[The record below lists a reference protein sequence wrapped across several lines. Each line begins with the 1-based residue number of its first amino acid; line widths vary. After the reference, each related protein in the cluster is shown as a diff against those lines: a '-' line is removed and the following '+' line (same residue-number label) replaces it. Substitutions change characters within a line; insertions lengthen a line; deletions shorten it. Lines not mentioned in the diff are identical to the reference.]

1 MTFVLALAND
11 DYVVQ
16 VSDRRLSV
24 NGLLKD
30 DESNK
35 AGFLVCNDARLV
47 FAFSGIAEY
56 GQFKTRRWI
65 LETLSEVAAPDH
77 IAREILERFTAKAT
91 DFFRTSQL
99 LRGVFQD
106 HKRLSIMFTGFNNDG
121 RILNCIVTNFQDPE
135 SGVDLPSAVDTFSLY
150 PKISKYPSGSK
161 VSFVQRIGAWQAMTA
176 GDERVLREFLLDGKP
191 REAVM
196 NKAVEIVGQMADR
209 PAAGGVIGKQINSV
223 CLTTASFWP
232 ISGYH
237 TGTSTDS
244 IYLVD
249 QVDLRKLS
257 PQLAISDL
265 RLQVPGEVV
274 SVPIVGRNRPCPCR
288 SGKKYKYCHGQR
300 L

>member
-56 GQFKTRRWI
+56 GPFKTRRWI

-99 LRGVFQD
+99 LRGVLQD
-106 HKRLSIMFTGFNNDG
+106 HKRLSIMFTGFINDG
-121 RILNCIVTNFQDPE
+121 RILNCIISNFQNPD
-135 SGVDLPSAVDTFSLY
+135 SGVDLPTAVETFVLY
-150 PKISKYPSGSK
+150 PKISSRSSELKL
-161 VSFVQRIGAWQAMTA
+161 SFVQRIGCWQAMTND
-176 GDERVLREFLLDGKP
+176 DEQVLREFLLSRKP
-191 REAVM
+191 RDAVM
-196 NKAVEIVGQMADR
+196 NKAVEVVSQMADR
-209 PAAGGVIGKQINSV
+209 PAAGGTIGKQISSV
-223 CLTTASFWP
+223 CLTPESLWP
-232 ISGYH
+232 ITGYH
-237 TGTSTDS
+237 TGKRTDS
-244 IYLVD
+244 IYVID
-249 QVDLRKLS
+249 QVDLRKGA
-257 PQLAISDL
+257 PKFIVSDL
-265 RLQVPGEVV
+265 HMQVRGEIV
-274 SVPIVGRNRPCPCR
+274 SVPKVGRNHPCPCL
-288 SGKKYKYCHGQR
+288 SGKKYKHCHGS
-300 L
+300 